1 LSDTLKT
8 VSKLIEE
15 VVGDNLLEPITL
27 ETSFGDDL
35 ELESIELV
43 TLAEKIQAEYGEQV
57 NFADWLSQKELDE
70 LIHLKVGELV
80 EFIDECLSS
89 KPQG

>member
-1 LSDTLKT
+1 LSDTLQT
-8 VSKLIEE
+8 VARLIEE
-15 VVGDNLLEPITL
+15 VVGEQLLDPITP

-43 TLAEKIQAEYGEQV
+43 ALAEKVQAEYGEKV

-80 EFIDECLSS
+80 DFIDQCLASS
-89 KPQG
+89 TAS

>member
-1 LSDTLKT
+1 LSNTLDT
-8 VSKLIEE
+8 VARLIGE
-15 VVGDNLLEPITL
+15 VMSSEPLEPITE

-43 TLAEKIQAEYGEQV
+43 ALAEKVQAEYGDKV

-80 EFIDECLSS
+80 EFIDQCLAAS
-89 KPQG
+89 GD

>member
-1 LSDTLKT
+1 MSDTLQT
-8 VSKLIEE
+8 VARLVEE
-15 VVGDNLLEPITL
+15 VVGEAPLEPITP

-43 TLAEKIQAEYGEQV
+43 ALAEKLQAEYGGKV

-80 EFIDECLSS
+80 DFIDQCLSS
-89 KPQG
+89 TSTA

>member
-1 LSDTLKT
+1 LSTTLET
-8 VSKLIEE
+8 VSRLIAE
-15 VVGDNLLEPITL
+15 VMSNEPLEPITT

-43 TLAEKIQAEYGEQV
+43 ALAEKVQAEYGEKV
-57 NFADWLSQKELDE
+57 NFAEWLSQKELDE

-80 EFIDECLSS
+80 ELIDSCLAADSDA
-89 KPQG
+89 